1 MLRTIILA
9 LCLLTAMAISSATGH
24 AQDITESAP
33 GGDQVTIDTQ
43 SLDNLITTLE
53 SDSARQDFV
62 ENLKTLSDAQQQ
74 QEEDKPE
81 SLTAAIG
88 LNDAINDLIA
98 SYQSFLTAHDLNSS
112 LVGKGIT
119 TLATLLGALILGV
132 INRKACV
139 LLRDK
144 MLRIRDHF
152 QLGHSRFRLYAR
164 IIRYTGYVLIGFLTI
179 YSLGI
184 IWDVTTFAFVKS
196 DLSVYIL
203 GNFVSLV
210 FITATAIVIWE
221 TINGFIEHYLR
232 RANASNFANY
242 NRLRTLLPIIQHI
255 LFIVFAALFA
265 LVILSELGINILP
278 LLAGAGIL
286 GIAVGFGAQTMV
298 KDFLTG
304 FVIILEDVVQVG
316 DVAKIGGQ
324 LGVIEKITMR
334 KIQLRDLSGI
344 VYTVPYS
351 EITTV
356 ENWTKDFSYYVMDI
370 GVAYR
375 ENTDDVVDVLR
386 AVDEDLR
393 ADESYGDLILDPI
406 EILGVDKFAD
416 SAVIIKARIK
426 TKPIQQWN
434 VGREFNRRMK
444 IAFDKHGIEIPF
456 PHQTI
461 YFGEDKQGKAPPAQ
475 IMVQQKAAPKK
486 TTQKTAA
493 KKAPAAKAAKKS
505 TKKTTKKK

>member
-9 LCLLTAMAISSATGH
+9 LCFVTAMAATPVAGH
-24 AQDITESAP
+24 AQNAP
-33 GGDQVTIDTQ
+33 ATDAQQVTIDAQ
-43 SLDNLITTLE
+43 NLDKLITTLE
-53 SDSARQDFV
+53 SDTARQEFIG
-62 ENLKTLSDAQQQ
+62 NLKTLADAQKQ
-74 QEEDKPE
+74 QEEQKNEPV
-81 SLTAAIG
+81 SLTDAIG
-88 LNDAINDLIA
+88 LNGAINNLIA
-98 SYQSFLTAHDLNSS
+98 SYQSFLTEHNLNSS
-112 LVGKGIT
+112 LVGKGAISIV
-119 TLATLLGALILGV
+119 TLFFAAILALL
-132 INRKACV
+132 NRKAG
-139 LLRDK
+139 LWLRDK
-144 MLRIRDHF
+144 MLRVRDHF
-152 QLGHSRFRLYAR
+152 QLGHSRFLIYTRIVRYAG
-164 IIRYTGYVLIGFLTI
+164 YTLIGLLVI

-184 IWDVTTFAFVKS
+184 IWDVTSFEFLKS
-196 DLSVYIL
+196 DAFIFIF
-203 GNFVSLV
+203 GNVVSIV
-210 FITATAIVIWE
+210 FIAMVAIVIWE

-232 RANASNFANY
+232 TANASNFSNY
-242 NRLRTLLPIIQHI
+242 NRLRTLLPIIQNI
-255 LFIVFAALFA
+255 LFIVFAALFT

-304 FVIILEDVVQVG
+304 FIIILEDVVQVG
-316 DVAKIGGQ
+316 DVARVGGQ
-324 LGVIEKITMR
+324 IGVIEKITMR
-334 KIQLRDLSGI
+334 KIQLRDVAGI

-375 ENTDDVVDVLR
+375 ENTDEVIEVLR
-386 AVDEDLR
+386 AVDEELR
-393 ADESYGDLILDPI
+393 TDENFGDLIIDPI

-444 IAFDKHGIEIPF
+444 MAFDKHGIEIPF

-461 YFGEDKQGKAPPAQ
+461 YFGEDKKGNAPPAQ
-475 IMVQQKAAPKK
+475 VMIQQKAAK
-486 TTQKTAA
+486 AA
-493 KKAPAAKAAKKS
+493 SKPAATKAPAKKTAKK
-505 TKKTTKKK
+505 K